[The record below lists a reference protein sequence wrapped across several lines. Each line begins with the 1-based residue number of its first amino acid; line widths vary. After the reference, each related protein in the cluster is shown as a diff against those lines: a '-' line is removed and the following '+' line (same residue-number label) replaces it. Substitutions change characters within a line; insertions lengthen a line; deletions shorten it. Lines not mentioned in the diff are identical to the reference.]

1 MKRLAALII
10 TTTATAT
17 VFTAPGGV
25 GTRWRSH
32 LEALANDQMQ
42 GRLTGS
48 PEHHKA
54 AQYIASQF
62 EHAGLVPAGTS
73 GYLQPVKFDA
83 RKIVESQTTL
93 ELVRKGGVERLTLGE
108 DAFIALRVDPAE
120 MVEAPLVFAG
130 YGLVVPESKFDD
142 LAGQDLK
149 GKIIV
154 IFGGGPS
161 SIPGPLKS
169 HYAYATER
177 GKFLKQAG
185 VVGIVTIVNP
195 HTNDLPWS
203 RTALA
208 RLQESMSLTDP
219 ALVDMKDLKIGV
231 TVNAAHADKWLGG
244 SRHTVDELLALV
256 DAGKPLPHF
265 ALVPSMRA
273 KVKVERRQLES
284 ENVVAKLTGSDPA
297 LKNEH
302 VVISAHLDHLG
313 VGEPVNGDRIYN
325 GAMDNA
331 SGVAAMLDI
340 AQQLHESG
348 ARLKRSLLF
357 VAVTGEEKGLQGSR
371 YFAAHPTVDPKSM
384 VADVNLDMFLPIY
397 PFRIVTTYGLKES
410 DLGDVVRQVA
420 KDMHIEVQDDPAPVR
435 NIFVRSDQ
443 YNFIRHGVPAVMID
457 IGNKK
462 GSPEEK
468 IEKDWLATRYHAPS
482 DDLEQPMDLQA
493 AADFDRFSVKLLEAV
508 ANNAARP
515 QWKPDSFFRRFQGQA
530 GQVGQVG
537 KK

>member
-10 TTTATAT
+10 ATTATAT
-17 VFTAPGGV
+17 AFTAPGGA

-32 LEALANDQMQ
+32 VEALANDQMQ

-48 PEHHKA
+48 PEHRKA

-62 EHAGLVPAGTS
+62 ERAGLVPAGTS

-93 ELVRKGGVERLTLGE
+93 ELVRKGAVERLTLGD

-219 ALVDMKDLKIGV
+219 ALVDMKDLKIAV
-231 TVNAAHADKWLGG
+231 TVNAAHAGKWLGG
-244 SRHTVDELLALV
+244 SGHTIDELLALV

-284 ENVVAKLTGSDPA
+284 ENVVAKLTGSDPT
-297 LKNEH
+297 LKSDH

-340 AQQLHESG
+340 AEQLHESG

-371 YFAAHPTVDPKSM
+371 YFAAHPTVDLKSM

-397 PFRIVTTYGLKES
+397 PFKIVTTYGLKES
-410 DLGDVVRQVA
+410 DLGDAVRHVA

-435 NIFVRSDQ
+435 DVFVRSDQ

-462 GSPEEK
+462 GSREEK

-493 AADFDRFSVKLLEAV
+493 AADFDRFSLKLLEAV

-515 QWKPDSFFRRFQGQA
+515 QWKPDSFFKRFETGR
-530 GQVGQVG
+530 
-537 KK
+537 